1 MHLHK
6 KTNQVKKIILLLS
19 LIPFLF
25 AFQCDPEPEPCGDY
39 IEFYKPDLITI
50 ENEQLTYTVGDVLW
64 LSSIVN
70 RTQVNPNT
78 GNSIDLFESDEKLAY
93 YIDFRKNSYYN
104 GYYPI
109 YLNEN
114 TTVVES
120 GAVNWNNII
129 LTKEGEQFKS
139 KMGIKL
145 LESGIYTI
153 NLYNVAS
160 YNPNRVG
167 CNFTSYSMVT
177 DFSGMDSNLFTFEVE

>member
-1 MHLHK
+1 MK
-6 KTNQVKKIILLLS
+6 KLVLLLS

-25 AFQCDPEPEPCGDY
+25 AFQCDPEPDPCGTY
-39 IEFYKPDLITI
+39 VEFQKQDLVTV
-50 ENEQLTYTVGDVLW
+50 ENPQATYALGDVLW
-64 LSSIVN
+64 LFSTVD
-70 RTQVNPNT
+70 RTQVNPTT

-93 YIDFRKNSYYN
+93 YIDLRKNSNYN

-120 GAVNWNNII
+120 GEVNWNNII

-160 YNPNRVG
+160 YNPDRMG
-167 CNFTSYSMVT
+167 CNFTTYSMVT
-177 DFSGMDSNLFTFEVE
+177 DFSGIESNLFTFEVE

>member
-1 MHLHK
+1 MK
-6 KTNQVKKIILLLS
+6 KLILLLALS
-19 LIPFLF
+19 PFLV
-25 AFQCDPEPEPCGDY
+25 AFQCDPEPDPCGNY
-39 IEFYKPDLITI
+39 IEFDKPNLVTV
-50 ENEQLTYTVGDVLW
+50 ENPQATYVVGDVLW
-64 LSSIVN
+64 LSSTVN

-78 GNSIDLFESDEKLAY
+78 GNSIDLFESDDKLSY
-93 YIDFRKNSYYN
+93 YIDLRKDSNYN
-104 GYYPI
+104 GYYQI

-120 GAVNWNNII
+120 GEVNWNNII

-160 YNPNRVG
+160 YNPDRIG
-167 CNFTSYSMVT
+167 CNFTTYSMVT
-177 DFSGMDSNLFTFEVE
+177 DFSEMDSNSFIFEVE